1 MNSQEGWIV
10 MWVDDGFYSTLTEFI
25 LLIRG
30 RKLDGSR
37 RKVISRDWRNL
48 FIPVK
53 SVCGLGTTYAKIRPW
68 SFLEPKISLDL
79 VCTKLYCFRASVD
92 CYHCLYIFS
101 ANPVRRSE
109 ELRGD
114 QKNSQMKWSQ
124 LRGTKDINAFA
135 EFVSLFVME
144 GGISG
149 LWGNVAH
156 VMFVKDYYI
165 HSSNISK
172 ELPFTTDAQ

>member
-1 MNSQEGWIV
+1 
-10 MWVDDGFYSTLTEFI
+10 MWVDDGLYSTLTEFI

-53 SVCGLGTTYAKIRPW
+53 SVCGLGTTYAQIRPW
-68 SFLEPKISLDL
+68 SFLEPKILLDL

-109 ELRGD
+109 ELSSDPQPKPHANINIKYKKTNNAR
-114 QKNSQMKWSQ
+114 KKIMASYS
-124 LRGTKDINAFA
+124 KDDNFFLSEPLIITAKPLQQHFNKTRA
-135 EFVSLFVME
+135 EIIKHLENCSV
-144 GGISG
+144 
-149 LWGNVAH
+149 
-156 VMFVKDYYI
+156 
-165 HSSNISK
+165 
-172 ELPFTTDAQ
+172 